1 MLINDGVIHLVKNEY
16 WPNEPNF
23 GFLTPTVFSDEVN
36 SPFKLLFG
44 GVRDTLGRSVIRSLR
59 LYPNLRVVPESKI
72 CFDRRNSGE
81 FDTDGTIL
89 GHINQVNKT
98 LRMYYVGFRKSR
110 KVKFQ
115 AFSGLAESLDFG
127 RSFTFKRRI
136 FTKLPTSLDYRSGV
150 DIIACHWNNLDANG
164 NGEAL
169 IAIGNGWKDI
179 DQKQFPMYSS
189 YFVRAENFEISEV
202 VGRIPQVTGIYRLG
216 RPRFFYSKQQRT
228 SLIVATGGKENGDYR
243 PYFFEYKNGNV
254 ITREDLQMPVLPGD
268 YLFCKKQVSYPEF
281 ASFYD
286 HQIDVCIFNGDRMGE
301 EGCFALRSQI

>member
-1 MLINDGVIHLVKNEY
+1 MLINGGAIHLVKNEY
-16 WPNEPNF
+16 WPNGPNL

-36 SPFKLLFG
+36 FPFKLLFG
-44 GVRDTLGRSVIRSLR
+44 GVRDTLGRSVIRLAR
-59 LYPNLRVVPESKI
+59 LYSDLQVVPEPKI

-89 GHINQVNKT
+89 GHINQIDTT
-98 LRMYYVGFRKSR
+98 LRMYYVGFRKSS

-127 RSFTFKRRI
+127 RSFTFRRRI
-136 FTKLPTSLDYRSGV
+136 FTKLPSILDYRSGV
-150 DIIACHWNNLDANG
+150 DIIACHWNNLEANG

-169 IAIGNGWKDI
+169 IAIGSGWKNI

-189 YFVRAENFEISEV
+189 YFVKVENFEILEV
-202 VGRIPQVTGIYRLG
+202 VAKIPQSTEIYRLG
-216 RPRFFYSKQQRT
+216 RPRFFYSKEQGI

-243 PYFFEYKNGNV
+243 PYFFEFKNGNI
-254 ITREDLQMPVLPGD
+254 ITREDLQMPVVPGD

-281 ASFYD
+281 VSFYD
-286 HQIDVCIFNGDRMGE
+286 HQTDICIFNGDRMGE
-301 EGCFALRSQI
+301 EGCFALPSQI